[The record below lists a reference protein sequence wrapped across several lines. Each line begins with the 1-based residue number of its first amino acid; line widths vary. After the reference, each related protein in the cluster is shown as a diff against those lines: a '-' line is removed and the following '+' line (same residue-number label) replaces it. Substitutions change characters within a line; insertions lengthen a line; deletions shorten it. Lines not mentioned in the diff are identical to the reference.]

1 MIRELKKT
9 HNATPPE
16 PLLNYWE
23 LRPTKPVRG
32 RIPRYPESEKINTL
46 EMRSALGKILD
57 MQSDPATV
65 ARNDQV
71 KAAQAMQ
78 SIQGDIPYSYLEHAS
93 GIIPQDLPPEVRESA
108 LATQR
113 SAAASAQRRM
123 MEQALAVDRH
133 ERAEQER
140 SMMIR
145 ALHSF
150 RAP

>member
-9 HNATPPE
+9 HNATPLE
-16 PLLNYWE
+16 PQLNYWQ
-23 LRPTKPVRG
+23 LRPTKSVRG
-32 RIPRYPESEKINTL
+32 RIPRYPESEKMNSL

-93 GIIPQDLPPEVRESA
+93 GIIPQDLPPEVGGS
-108 LATQR
+108 QR
-113 SAAASAQRRM
+113 AAKDDGAGPRRG
-123 MEQALAVDRH
+123 
-133 ERAEQER
+133 
-140 SMMIR
+140 
-145 ALHSF
+145 
-150 RAP
+150 